1 MDEVAAAHVKADCI
15 IHYGRAS
22 LTPLSHIPAYYVFP
36 AEDLDVDQV
45 ATTLLSH
52 TFISNGA
59 ESIDADVASSSQ
71 QFLIFLDQ
79 IYADHAEALHHE
91 LSKKALNLEIAK
103 LMPCSADPMGTRA
116 STAAVLPQK
125 KEKEKEKEETDVDC
139 AGGYTWKR
147 RLESKA
153 KIVWIGDFEAPS
165 RLQLQMMYNSYDWL
179 SYDPAQGHADEGLD
193 VETKR
198 TLKRRYYNIEKAKN
212 AKIVGILMGTLGAGG
227 YKEVLRSVR
236 HAAQVAG
243 KKTYTLLMG
252 KPNPAK
258 LANFP
263 EIDVFVLISDPQAQI
278 LNDKEYLAPIITPHE
293 ALIAFNDATWD
304 PSSYRLDFGGLIH
317 SEMSA
322 DSEETVSD
330 KVLVEHL
337 KTALTV
343 RPLGKQG
350 CLQCKEALEPRSA
363 AEFFVY
369 KRSWKGLD
377 RSGEGEGDDALD
389 TGGPSGEVV
398 SERYPGV
405 TPGRQGRAA
414 VYQSEVEGS

>member
-1 MDEVAAAHVKADCI
+1 VDEVAAAHVKADCI

-36 AEDLDVDQV
+36 AGDLDVHQV
-45 ATTLLSH
+45 ATALLSH

-59 ESIDADVASSSQ
+59 ESIDAESPQ
-71 QFLIFLDQ
+71 RFLIFLDQ
-79 IYADHAEALHHE
+79 IYADHAEALDHE
-91 LSKKALNLEIAK
+91 LSKNALNFEIAK
-103 LMPCSADPMGTRA
+103 LMPCCADPMGTRA
-116 STAAVLPQK
+116 STAPVLPQK
-125 KEKEKEKEETDVDC
+125 KEKEKEEPEVDG
-139 AGGYTWKR
+139 AAGYTWKR
-147 RLESKA
+147 RLDSKA
-153 KIVWIGDFEAPS
+153 KILWIGDLEAPS

-179 SYDPAQGHADEGLD
+179 SYDPARGHAEEGLD
-193 VETKR
+193 METKR

-212 AKIVGILMGTLGAGG
+212 ARIVGILMGTLGAGG
-227 YKEVLRSVR
+227 YKDVLRLVR
-236 HAAQVAG
+236 QAAQLAG

-317 SEMSA
+317 SEISA
-322 DSEETVSD
+322 ASKETVSY
-330 KVLVEHL
+330 KVLVDHL

-343 RPLGKQG
+343 RPLGEQG
-350 CLQCKEALEPRSA
+350 CLQCKEDLEPRSA

-377 RSGEGEGDDALD
+377 RSGEGDGEDALD
-389 TGGPSGEVV
+389 TGGRSGEV

-414 VYQSEVEGS
+414 MYQSEVEQS

>member
-1 MDEVAAAHVKADCI
+1 VDEVAAAHVKADCI

-36 AEDLDVDQV
+36 AEDLDVHQV
-45 ATTLLSH
+45 ATALLSH
-52 TFISNGA
+52 RFISSGA
-59 ESIDADVASSSQ
+59 ESIDAESPQ

-79 IYADHAEALHHE
+79 IYADHAEALHIE
-91 LSKKALNLEIAK
+91 LSKNALNFEIAK

-116 STAAVLPQK
+116 STAVVLPQK
-125 KEKEKEKEETDVDC
+125 KEDPEGDG
-139 AGGYTWKR
+139 AAGYTWKR
-147 RLESKA
+147 RLEPKA
-153 KIVWIGDFEAPS
+153 KIVWIGDLEAPS

-179 SYDPAQGHADEGLD
+179 SYDPAQGHAEEGLD

-236 HAAQVAG
+236 QAARLAG

-263 EIDVFVLISDPQAQI
+263 EIEVFVLISDPQAQI
-278 LNDKEYLAPIITPHE
+278 LYDKEYLAPIVTPHE

-322 DSEETVSD
+322 ASKETVSD
-330 KVLVEHL
+330 EVVLVEHL

-343 RPLGKQG
+343 RPLGKQE

-377 RSGEGEGDDALD
+377 RSGEGDGEDALD
-389 TGGPSGEVV
+389 TGGRSGEV

-414 VYQSEVEGS
+414 VYRSEVERS